1 MPRDREKEIPMV
13 APVKTR
19 RLVCTVVRIVEPVES
34 SGPIDRR
41 LGAKPSALLPWA
53 DPYIA
58 GLVHRLQREVR
69 SERAGLRATAACERR
84 PAERWMFDDRGA
96 CRLLNSSP
104 TAELEPPS
112 PGMDPDWDWWER
124 PQWSVDGEPVE

>member
-1 MPRDREKEIPMV
+1 MV

-19 RLVCTVVRIVEPVES
+19 RLVCTVVRIIEHVEQSLPTHH
-34 SGPIDRR
+34 R
-41 LGAKPSALLPWA
+41 LAERPSTLLPWA

-69 SERAGLRATAACERR
+69 SERAGLRTTASRESQA
-84 PAERWMFDDRGA
+84 ADRWMFNDRGV
-96 CRLLNSSP
+96 CRLLSSSP

-112 PGMDPDWDWWER
+112 PALDPDWNWWER
-124 PQWSVDGEPVE
+124 PQWSVDGEPGE